1 MMAKTLTYIVS
12 CILLLAVPC
21 ILHAQE
27 KPIVKAAVD
36 KNQILIGEPI
46 RFSID
51 IQSTMVTG
59 NQLPSFDSIPHFE
72 LIERGSID
80 SLISA
85 QGTSYRL
92 EWKITSF
99 DSGTRVIPSFPVIIG
114 KQIFKTDSLSIE
126 VSYGVVD
133 TTKDYHDIKG
143 IIDIENPGVKYI
155 PWILSAISLVS
166 LFLFIWFIRKPFKTV
181 PVWVEAPV
189 SKISPLEE
197 ALTYLDQLKVML
209 QNDPTAVK
217 KYYSGLH
224 DGLRLFL
231 NHKLGMVTMEKTSEE
246 VILGLSNLEM
256 NREEFSKLAAALRM
270 GDFVK
275 FAKYIP
281 GPFENEQNLEV
292 VRSAIIHINEI

>member
-1 MMAKTLTYIVS
+1 
-12 CILLLAVPC
+12 
-21 ILHAQE
+21 
-27 KPIVKAAVD
+27 
-36 KNQILIGEPI
+36 
-46 RFSID
+46 
-51 IQSTMVTG
+51 
-59 NQLPSFDSIPHFE
+59 
-72 LIERGSID
+72 
-80 SLISA
+80 
-85 QGTSYRL
+85 
-92 EWKITSF
+92 
-99 DSGTRVIPSFPVIIG
+99 
-114 KQIFKTDSLSIE
+114 
-126 VSYGVVD
+126 
-133 TTKDYHDIKG
+133 
-143 IIDIENPGVKYI
+143 
-155 PWILSAISLVS
+155 
-166 LFLFIWFIRKPFKTV
+166 
-181 PVWVEAPV
+181 
-189 SKISPLEE
+189 
-197 ALTYLDQLKVML
+197 ML